1 MKRCFQCMKQYEDIY
16 NICPY
21 CGYDE
26 NSAPKVEYHLRPG
39 VVVNERYVIGV
50 TLGYGGFGITYKAW
64 DRKLATTVAIK
75 EFFPSHLVS
84 RIPGTEKVNLQG
96 QSKAALYA
104 SEKKKFLLEAQ
115 MIAKFRAHPNI
126 VHVSDFFELNETAY
140 MVMEYLDG
148 LDLLQYVKNQPDKR
162 MSAEELIPLIL
173 EICKALKQIH
183 ESGIIHRD
191 IAPDNIKITS
201 DGRVKLLDFGAAR
214 ATSDKEFNAFT
225 VVVKPG
231 YAPPEQYMKTS
242 KSGPWTDIYAL
253 CATMYRVLTGKKPVE
268 ASDRRSEECLV
279 KPRELNPDIPMW
291 LEQVILRGMAIEPE
305 NRFRNV
311 KQLEAALVQKKEV
324 QPPEEIKKRKSYRK
338 IIGFTVAVLV
348 CAAAI
353 LFIMP
358 KNEGL
363 SDKGIKDG
371 AIVVDVPDTEYSRS
385 AFGLAKEKFE
395 TSFPGKK
402 VELNFVKNGSLA
414 VCDGSH
420 VDDGLH
426 EAIDLT
432 ELYKDLEIDDY
443 YFLGKYERELKKELP
458 LSSNFYVLV
467 YNKYLVKRT
476 PEIRNLLEVPA
487 TETVDVVELG
497 EEVLTDK
504 SLFVSEI
511 GVEGITE
518 KTADATEKFCHEKC
532 AMVVTTTNEL
542 PKIQKEMPGYYEVL
556 PMSIGKAQ
564 YGTFD
569 YNFRICEKC
578 ENNTKK
584 IAELWLNYL
593 VSDEGQSILF
603 IQNTGG
609 VPLKKSTFEEYIE
622 IYSNLKIIENQLD
635 KTELIK

>member
-16 NICPY
+16 NICPN

-26 NSAPKVEYHLRPG
+26 NSAPKVEYHLHPG
-39 VVVNERYVIGV
+39 VIVNERYIIGV

-64 DRKLATTVAIK
+64 DKKLETTVAIK

-96 QSKAALYA
+96 QGKAALYA

-115 MIAKFRAHPNI
+115 MIAKFSAHPNI
-126 VHVSDFFELNETAY
+126 VHVSDYFELNETAY

-148 LDLLQYVKNQPDKR
+148 QDLLQYVKSQPEKKIGT
-162 MSAEELIPLIL
+162 EELMPIVL
-173 EICKALKQIH
+173 EICKALERIH

-214 ATSDKEFNAFT
+214 ATSNKDFNSFT

-242 KSGPWTDIYAL
+242 KAGPWTDIYAL
-253 CATMYRVLTGKKPVE
+253 CATMYRALTGKKPAE
-268 ASDRRSEECLV
+268 ASDRRAAECLV
-279 KPRELNPDIPMW
+279 NPRELNPEIPVW

-311 KQLEAALVQKKEV
+311 KQLETALRQEKEV
-324 QPPEEIKKRKSYRK
+324 QSPEVIRKRKSYRK
-338 IIGFTVAVLV
+338 IIGFSVAVVV

-371 AIVVDVPDTEYSRS
+371 TIIVDVPDTEYSRN

-395 TSFPGKK
+395 TSFLGKQ
-402 VELNFVKNGSLA
+402 VELHFVDDGPLV
-414 VCDGSH
+414 VCDGNHADGESH
-420 VDDGLH
+420 KATNLA
-426 EAIDLT
+426 EF
-432 ELYKDLEIDDY
+432 YKEIKLDDY
-443 YFLGKYERELKKELP
+443 YFLEKYQSELEKEVP
-458 LSSNFYVLV
+458 LSSNIYVLV

-476 PEIRNLLEVPA
+476 PEIRNLLEVPE
-487 TETVDVVELG
+487 TETVDVTGFDEK
-497 EEVLTDK
+497 VLTDK
-504 SLFVSEI
+504 DLFLSEI
-511 GVEGITE
+511 GIEGIVAKTE
-518 KTADATEKFCHEKC
+518 GAAEKFCSEKC
-532 AMVVTTTNEL
+532 AMVVTTTDKL

-556 PMSIGKAQ
+556 PMSIGEAQ
-564 YGTFD
+564 YGTFN
-569 YNFRICEKC
+569 YSFQICEKC
-578 ENNTKK
+578 ESNTRK

-593 VSDEGQSILF
+593 ISDEGQSVLF
-603 IQNTGG
+603 IQNTDGI
-609 VPLKKSTFEEYIE
+609 PLKKSIFEEYIG
-622 IYSNLKIIENQLD
+622 IYSNLKIIGNQLE